1 MTKLQ
6 ISLDSVNSTTL
17 MKMLKVKAEYRD
29 KILNTMQMLDD
40 MKFDWQVNTVITR
53 FNSSLE
59 DEIKPLMS
67 KLVSYKNIKQIRVR
81 PVEYSMYKPQGTFKD
96 IKINSQ
102 TFAQIQEYIQFL
114 SSENNK
120 IKITLSEQE
129 KFDYSL
135 NDKKEL
141 FPQRPLCS
149 ANQRAFII
157 LPDGKVTICEELYWN
172 PHFIIG
178 DLTKQS
184 IMEMWQSEK
193 ATKLFYLDS
202 SMISED
208 SNCKRCNEFAQCRH
222 KKGVCWK
229 MVIMAYGKEKWD
241 YPDPKC
247 TCSPKTT
254 KTFQ

>member
-1 MTKLQ
+1 
-6 ISLDSVNSTTL
+6 
-17 MKMLKVKAEYRD
+17 MLNVKAEYQN
-29 KILNTMQMLDD
+29 KILKTMQMLDD
-40 MKFDWQVNTVITR
+40 MNFDWQVNSVITK

-59 DEIKPLMS
+59 DEVKPLMS
-67 KLVSYKNIKQIRVR
+67 KLVLYKNIKQIKVR
-81 PVEYSMYKPQGTFKD
+81 PTEYSMYKPQGAFKK
-96 IKINSQ
+96 IKTNTQSLN
-102 TFAQIQEYIQFL
+102 QIQEYVQSL
-114 SSENNK
+114 SSENSN
-120 IKITLSEQE
+120 IKIIIDEQE
-129 KFDYSL
+129 NLDYALS
-135 NDKKEL
+135 DKKDL
-141 FPQRPLCS
+141 FSKRSLCT

-193 ATKLFYLDS
+193 ATKLFYLDK
-202 SMISED
+202 SMINED
-208 SNCKRCNEFAQCRH
+208 SNCKKCDEFIQCRH

-229 MVIMAYGKEKWD
+229 MVIMAYGEEKWD

-247 TCSPKTT
+247 PYSPKII